1 VAAFNDL
8 HTAFLARATLARLQ
22 KELLLNGRDLSVIT
36 RGANRDV
43 DVSMAMTSDSDTEI
57 GQKFWE
63 TLVTLVF
70 APEPSTGSDSDA
82 VSANLAAIGIDPAY
96 RSRIDKQVRPDTAA
110 LLVLI
115 SGHTMRDKVLG
126 VLQGCG
132 GSILRVPF
140 TGAKQI
146 EDKAG

>member
-1 VAAFNDL
+1 LLSGHDL
-8 HTAFLARATLARLQ
+8 TIL
-22 KELLLNGRDLSVIT
+22 T
-36 RGANRDV
+36 RGENRDV
-43 DVSMAMTSDSDTEI
+43 NIAMAMTIDSDMES
-57 GQKFWE
+57 GQMLWKE
-63 TLVTLVF
+63 LVTLIF

-146 EDKAG
+146 EDKAE